1 MTDAPAPGIPPRINR
16 TAGPTRKHYRKIAA
30 RRLAGNIAITLLCYR
45 YRAIAT
51 TAFAPLRRRQ
61 VDHDD

>member
-1 MTDAPAPGIPPRINR
+1 MMDAPAPESPPRISR
-16 TAGPTRKHYRKIAA
+16 TAGPARKHYRKIAT
-30 RRLAGNIAITLLCYR
+30 RRLACIIAITLLCYR

-51 TAFAPLRRRQ
+51 TEFAPMRRRQ